1 MKWVGDKAFYGC
13 KNLKTVQ
20 FKAGKAKFGKQAFA
34 KTDSKMK
41 LKAKKADQKTYQKRL
56 KKAGAKNVTVK

>member
-1 MKWVGDKAFYGC
+1 
-13 KNLKTVQ
+13 
-20 FKAGKAKFGKQAFA
+20 
-34 KTDSKMK
+34 MK